1 MNQPRFISTFLAQ
14 QEDRKL
20 KRKDVDLMK
29 GADVSLGDSEEYK
42 PVRFQTFRL
51 TQHLHNYNYAAPENT
66 KPLYRHV

>member
-1 MNQPRFISTFLAQ
+1 
-14 QEDRKL
+14 
-20 KRKDVDLMK
+20 MK

-51 TQHLHNYNYAAPENT
+51 TLHLHNYNYTAPENT